1 MANPQLTQVINLRIQ
16 GTRQV
21 SNDIRSV
28 TNAIDRLTTAFN
40 RSSNSQKSHQKQTK
54 TSQQGLSNIQAGLV
68 QLSTWLL
75 NANVRINNL
84 FDNMTKRF
92 VESETAVN
100 QLKITMGLAGESA
113 SDPMFMARFAEFDR
127 FKSKIDE
134 LAMTTEYTKK
144 EVADAFTDLV
154 QSGRKGTEA
163 MAMLHSTLQLATA
176 SGGKLDLGKA
186 VNIATLTLGTLG
198 GSVED
203 VRDNLNMLLKT
214 SQKTKIGFKDLE
226 QVLGGLRASYSKFSE
241 TKGVSREAEL
251 MALASAT
258 RFMGLS
264 GAEAAQKV
272 DQFSRSITG
281 LIATTQVGKLRKQ
294 HGKKVAGRFKLN
306 RAMLLEFFGLP
317 SMSKKV
323 INDSLGT
330 KFKDINLAQ
339 DEYIKRQFSNFDE
352 NTKKYESKSITQL
365 VTSLTKAYA
374 KVYKQR
380 GGADAKAIAQKA
392 LGTESAQF
400 LLSALVKAGQD
411 AGKELDNV
419 SDAFKELVALI
430 SENKGEL
437 VKAQTDALKT
447 LAKRLE
453 LVKSAEDALSNTIF
467 KHDIYANAV
476 LDTYKEMVGST
487 NLLMKNNKGLASSVS
502 FIGRTM
508 QVLTG
513 IGTTLGFTLTAM
525 ATFSIAL
532 NHSLNTVKGTVKGL
546 GGTLGAFTTIFLK
559 PTMLVMG
566 QMVGGIAL
574 LSLGIIALMRHFSG
588 AKGIGEGFSIV
599 LEKIGRSARAIGG
612 LIQLAF
618 SDLAADKSLV
628 QLTNKFY
635 KLRDS
640 IHELRVKESTE
651 GLYGYE
657 AQNLERQTK
666 ELVEI
671 NKVLGKTGRKAL
683 KEMELVKGGNE
694 SIQFLASVGD
704 KIKAIANGFSII
716 GEAALQPV
724 MLTIGYIFEGLGLVL
739 NLVLSPFRALAWL
752 FGFASDEASVMAGVL
767 RTVGYV
773 LGTILSVYL
782 MSKTWGLFVGVL
794 GGIRNKIASVAQG
807 VGNYS
812 RQLQANKPIQTSL
825 TNDKNVY
832 ITVLDRLKL
841 KYLQLTGQTNAHRSA
856 LLRLRQQTKT
866 NTLELTNM
874 AHIGGGAL
882 AALGGAF
889 SMAGM
894 AFENE
899 TAQMVGNNII
909 LAGSFVSMLP
919 TIVGVFGKIFSALK
933 LFNIAMLKTAV
944 LTIIAWSPVILL
956 FGVIAGLIYMITK
969 AKPSK
974 VKGSKRSVSPVEDM
988 QGMDE
993 LTRIQLGN
1001 RGMGTYLSP
1010 ATPYAPNAPSAYTA
1024 PTQAPYAYPTPMS
1037 GTQTVVN
1044 NYNIRNQNIK
1054 ANNPDELATQTQKQS
1069 RRGNSLGYNNMSGVN
1084 T

>member
-203 VRDNLNMLLKT
+203 VDDNLNMLLKT

-306 RAMLLEFFGLP
+306 RAMLLEFFGV
-317 SMSKKV
+317 SKDIGK
-323 INDSLGT
+323 INEDLGT
-330 KFKDINLAQ
+330 EFKNLNLAQ
-339 DEYIKRQFSNFDE
+339 DEYIKRQFSNFDK
-352 NTKKYESKSITQL
+352 TTGKYESKSITQL

-476 LDTYKEMVGST
+476 LDTYKEMVSST

-566 QMVGGIAL
+566 QMIGGIAL

-683 KEMELVKGGNE
+683 IEMELVKGGNE

-739 NLVLSPFRALAWL
+739 NLVLSPFTKLAEL
-752 FGFASDEASVMAGVL
+752 FGYASDEASVMAGVL
-767 RTVGYV
+767 RTVGYM

-856 LLRLRQQTKT
+856 LISLRQQTKT
-866 NTLELTNM
+866 NTLVYKDLLQG
-874 AHIGGGAL
+874 AGGGL
-882 AALGGAF
+882 AAFGGLV

-899 TAQMVGNNII
+899 TAQIVGGTML
-909 LAGSFVSMLP
+909 LAGSFASMLP
-919 TIVGVFGKIFSALK
+919 TIVGVFGKIFSVLK
-933 LFNIAMLKTAV
+933 LFKIAMLKTAV

-974 VKGSKRSVSPVEDM
+974 VKPPKIPVEDI
-988 QGMDE
+988 QGIDE

-1054 ANNPDELATQTQKQS
+1054 ANNPNELATQTQKQS
-1069 RRGNSLGYNNMSGVN
+1069 RRGSSLGYNNMSGVN